1 MAKTRASIK
10 LTLESLEDYLANEG
24 RGLPQRLRKKVT
36 DAVALLKARLYGKAD
51 CD

>member
-10 LTLESLEDYLANEG
+10 LTLESLEAYLANEG
-24 RGLPQRLRKKVT
+24 SALPQRLRKKVT